1 MSSQTK
7 VVLSF
12 PAEGPTKCRATIVPV
27 PPARP
32 AVKPAC
38 PGKAWIKR
46 RLIEAMNVVVRLAEE
61 RASGADMRRALAKL
75 DAKTFSEKLAQLAG
89 MGSGRSR
96 SVTAEDL
103 DRLEEALGWVESFVT
118 SDGAKRLLLD
128 WARGRSFTEL
138 ACAYPEMGKG
148 KATIWRRV
156 DQSIDN
162 ILWGLRENK
171 HKGLETVERNEV

>member
-1 MSSQTK
+1 MSRTK
-7 VVLSF
+7 VILSF
-12 PAEGPTKCRATIVPV
+12 PTEGPTKCRATVVPV
-27 PPARP
+27 ESARP
-32 AVKPAC
+32 AAMPAS

-46 RLIEAMNVVVRLAEE
+46 RLIAAMKVVVRLAEE

-89 MGSGRSR
+89 RGGRGAR
-96 SVTAEDL
+96 SVTSADL
-103 DRLEEALGWVESFVT
+103 DDLEEALGWVEAFVPG
-118 SDGAKRLLLD
+118 DGAKRLLLD

-138 ACAYPEMGKG
+138 ACAYPEMGTG

-156 DQSIDN
+156 DRAIDN